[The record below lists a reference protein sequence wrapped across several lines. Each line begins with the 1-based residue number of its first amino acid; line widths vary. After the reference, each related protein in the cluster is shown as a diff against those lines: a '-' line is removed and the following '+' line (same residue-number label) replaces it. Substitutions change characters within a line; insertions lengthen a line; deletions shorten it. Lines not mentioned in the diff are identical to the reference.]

1 MRCPGHTVVEL
12 VRKAGIESFSL
23 LKRET
28 YTFPAVVE
36 KREKRKQKKREVHDE
51 GNKLGS
57 KERNWPDL
65 LSEFSEHIANIK
77 LDTII
82 CIELNSPKF

>member
-1 MRCPGHTVVEL
+1 M
-12 VRKAGIESFSL
+12 FSL

-36 KREKRKQKKREVHDE
+36 KRKEKRKNSNNKKRKSITRAITWVGLRREI
-51 GNKLGS
+51 GQ
-57 KERNWPDL
+57 DL
-65 LSEFSEHIANIK
+65 LSEFSEHISNIK
-77 LDTII
+77 LDTMI

>member
-1 MRCPGHTVVEL
+1 MMRAINWGL
-12 VRKAGIESFSL
+12 R
-23 LKRET
+23 REIG
-28 YTFPAVVE
+28 
-36 KREKRKQKKREVHDE
+36 Q
-51 GNKLGS
+51 
-57 KERNWPDL
+57 DL